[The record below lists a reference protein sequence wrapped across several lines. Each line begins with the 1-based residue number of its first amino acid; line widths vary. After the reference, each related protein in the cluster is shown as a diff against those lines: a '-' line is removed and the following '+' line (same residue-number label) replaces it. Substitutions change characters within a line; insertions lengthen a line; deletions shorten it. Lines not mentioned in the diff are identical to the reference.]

1 MSADLS
7 KAELSRQLKDIAFAL
22 GFQLSGIAPAIS
34 PTGYHRLLQWLD
46 LGYAGDMHY
55 LSNRVSA
62 YEHPDGVLPG
72 VKSLLVLGMNY
83 HTAER
88 SKPESGQG
96 NVASYAWGQVDY
108 HDLIHT
114 RLKELKR
121 QFLELVPSASVR
133 GVVDTAPLLERE
145 FAQLAGVGWIGKNT
159 LVLNREFGSY
169 FFIAVLLCDTEL
181 DYDEPFEEDHCGT
194 CTACLEA
201 CPTDAF
207 PQPYVLDARRCISYL
222 TIEHRDHLPEDML
235 GLWDDWLFGCDIC
248 QEVCPWNRR
257 VPLSQEPDFTPAEDT
272 VELIPLFDMT
282 DEQFRDRFR
291 KTPLWRSK
299 RRGVLRNAAMVL
311 GSAKCFE
318 AKAAL
323 ERGLSDSEPLVQN
336 ACRWALDQLS

>member
-1 MSADLS
+1 MCIRDS
-7 KAELSRQLKDIAFAL
+7 
-22 GFQLSGIAPAIS
+22 
-34 PTGYHRLLQWLD
+34 
-46 LGYAGDMHY
+46 
-55 LSNRVSA
+55 
-62 YEHPDGVLPG
+62 
-72 VKSLLVLGMNY
+72 
-83 HTAER
+83 
-88 SKPESGQG
+88 
-96 NVASYAWGQVDY
+96 
-108 HDLIHT
+108 
-114 RLKELKR
+114 
-121 QFLELVPSASVR
+121 
-133 GVVDTAPLLERE
+133 
-145 FAQLAGVGWIGKNT
+145 
-159 LVLNREFGSY
+159 

-257 VPLSQEPDFTPAEDT
+257 VPLSQEPDFNPAEDT
-272 VELIPLFDMT
+272 VDLIPLFDMT

-323 ERGLSDSEPLVQN
+323 ERGPVSYTHLTLPTIYSV
-336 ACRWALDQLS
+336 